1 MELTGTSE
9 GTDKNPKMSL
19 LKVNKETIIS
29 ALEDEVVQ
37 IFNNNE
43 TRKVFI
49 IKQDNSA
56 GLHQDA
62 TYQMEI

>member
-49 IKQDNSA
+49 IKQDNGA
-56 GLHQDA
+56 GLHQDT
-62 TYQMEI
+62 TYQKEI

>member
-1 MELTGTSE
+1 MTGTSE

-29 ALEDEVVQ
+29 ALEAEVVQ

-43 TRKVFI
+43 TRKLFI
-49 IKQDNSA
+49 IKQDDGA
-56 GLHQDA
+56 GLYQDA